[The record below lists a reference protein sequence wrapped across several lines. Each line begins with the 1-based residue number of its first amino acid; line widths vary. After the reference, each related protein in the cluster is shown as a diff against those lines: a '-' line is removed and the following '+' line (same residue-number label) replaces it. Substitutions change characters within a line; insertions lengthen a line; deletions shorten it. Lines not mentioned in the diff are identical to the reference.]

1 MTLMGFLMISA
12 IACGNEAPA
21 EPTPTVYR
29 GVTVPDDISSLDP
42 GEVDRRLERLFG
54 GATTTNG
61 SAAPDVA
68 PTETVTDPSIQEI
81 LDALNPGKPSP
92 EHGTVLITVSDST
105 LSGLANPRLT
115 IKTPPAFGVAAV
127 TPDNQI
133 LYTPRELMTDG
144 DNHAP
149 AKCRVQEV
157 GKRSPASK
165 HGNGHWEPES
175 LDEAGFGIYV
185 IIILVPE
192 RRRRV

>member
-144 DNHAP
+144 DSF
-149 AKCRVQEV
+149 EYELFD
-157 GKRSPASK
+157 GDRS
-165 HGNGHWEPES
+165 
-175 LDEAGFGIYV
+175 
-185 IIILVPE
+185 IIAVTVEIK
-192 RRRRV
+192 